1 MSQVGIGSSWKNR
14 TNSINNYFLADRN
27 MHWIPVRYKLFQ
39 TSCKF
44 ANILFSKIGMSL
56 FASNIGSGHF
66 TGVPGSGAASGVGLA
81 TFEINAVFILIFLG
95 WVFVPVYMSSE
106 VVTMPEYLSKRF
118 NSLRLRIILS
128 VMSVLLY
135 VFTKIS
141 ADLYAGALFLKIAMG
156 LGKVPKKMK
165 HLMEFGGT
173 LNNKQPCM

>member
-1 MSQVGIGSSWKNR
+1 
-14 TNSINNYFLADRN
+14 
-27 MHWIPVRYKLFQ
+27 
-39 TSCKF
+39 
-44 ANILFSKIGMSL
+44 MSL

-156 LGKVPKKMK
+156 LGKVSK
-165 HLMEFGGT
+165 
-173 LNNKQPCM
+173 N